1 MSCHCSSYITL
12 YHIALEWAGAS
23 SPLSQLFDATHH
35 HPHSAL
41 LHLQVAMATGCLA
54 SQSTSAR
61 ARRQAIL
68 TGWLWSTEQI
78 ALLNLSRICFFPP
91 SFFLGGGSNWQFGY
105 TQKKKKKMSSK
116 SEIFDKCPAWF
127 ITMSVWSTACFV
139 PSLLSLLLF
148 SVHGAQSLRWAIS
161 ALLNVIFVI
170 SVSFWTKF
178 CCTSIYNSSKEN
190 HLVLLTQHLL
200 PSCEAHSH
208 RGVL

>member
-1 MSCHCSSYITL
+1 MPPTTTPTL
-12 YHIALEWAGAS
+12 
-23 SPLSQLFDATHH
+23 LS
-35 HPHSAL
+35 
-41 LHLQVAMATGCLA
+41 
-54 SQSTSAR
+54 STSRLPWLPA
-61 ARRQAIL
+61 ASLANRRVREPGDKQFWRVGFDQPSRLRCWIYQ
-68 TGWLWSTEQI
+68 GFVSF
-78 ALLNLSRICFFPP
+78 LLLFFW
-91 SFFLGGGSNWQFGY
+91 GGVKLAVWIY
-105 TQKKKKKMSSK
+105 TKKKKKMSSK

-139 PSLLSLLLF
+139 SSLLSLLLF